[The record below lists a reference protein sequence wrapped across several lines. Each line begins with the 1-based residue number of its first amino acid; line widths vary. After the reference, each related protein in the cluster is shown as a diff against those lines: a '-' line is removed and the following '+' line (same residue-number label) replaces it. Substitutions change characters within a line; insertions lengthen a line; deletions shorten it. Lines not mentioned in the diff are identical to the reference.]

1 MMPEIEVDMSKIDE
15 THPMYDFFVAHQA
28 KLNSQLLQ
36 EFLDEFYTSIF
47 DNGLLYKKFRNF
59 VNNHKEELLNPPI
72 ENQCN
77 LLAVIHRHCMPYILS
92 FDSSYEELVKNWKN
106 IAKAW
111 FSLTCGFDIPI
122 VVLLTHGYMLLE
134 GHPLFHD
141 KINKSKNNLDNVTRD
156 ANHLYF
162 ASKAEYLISEDKH
175 FREKAK
181 FIYKVY
187 DIKTKVVSEN
197 EFLQKFC

>member
-1 MMPEIEVDMSKIDE
+1 M
-15 THPMYDFFVAHQA
+15 
-28 KLNSQLLQ
+28 
-36 EFLDEFYTSIF
+36 
-47 DNGLLYKKFRNF
+47 
-59 VNNHKEELLNPPI
+59 
-72 ENQCN
+72 
-77 LLAVIHRHCMPYILS
+77 IHRHCMPYILS
-92 FDSSYEELVKNWKN
+92 FDSSYEELAEKWKN
-106 IAKAW
+106 IAKSW
-111 FSLTCGFDIPI
+111 FSFTYGFDIPI
-122 VVLLTHGYMLLE
+122 AVLLTHGYMLLE
-134 GHPLFHD
+134 GHLLFHD
-141 KINKSKNNLDNVTRD
+141 KINKSKNNLSNVTRD